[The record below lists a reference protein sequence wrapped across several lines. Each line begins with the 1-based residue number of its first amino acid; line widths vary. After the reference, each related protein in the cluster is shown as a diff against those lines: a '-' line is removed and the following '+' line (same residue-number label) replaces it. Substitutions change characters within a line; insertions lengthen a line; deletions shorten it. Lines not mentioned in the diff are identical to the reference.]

1 MAMDNFR
8 KLFKEK
14 ITYCSSIDECL
25 RDSDCC
31 FILTEW
37 DSFGKLKPEKFEKL
51 MKTPNVIDARRILD
65 PKKFSGINFKA
76 IGLGN

>member
-1 MAMDNFR
+1 MAADNFR

-37 DSFGKLKPEKFEKL
+37 DSFGKLKPEKFKKL

-76 IGLGN
+76 VGLGN